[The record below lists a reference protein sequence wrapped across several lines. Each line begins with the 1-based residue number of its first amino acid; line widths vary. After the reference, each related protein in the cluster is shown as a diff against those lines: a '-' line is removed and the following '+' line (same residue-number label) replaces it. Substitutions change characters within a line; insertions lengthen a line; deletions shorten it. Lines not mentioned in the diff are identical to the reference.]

1 MLASRSVVSVLLRE
15 LGGVPPRLK
24 AGPAARP
31 KVSSPAKRPPGEPLP
46 TRQATGRLKVTL
58 AGAAAFFL
66 FALLA
71 GLIGL
76 TP

>member
-1 MLASRSVVSVLLRE
+1 
-15 LGGVPPRLK
+15 
-24 AGPAARP
+24 
-31 KVSSPAKRPPGEPLP
+31 LP